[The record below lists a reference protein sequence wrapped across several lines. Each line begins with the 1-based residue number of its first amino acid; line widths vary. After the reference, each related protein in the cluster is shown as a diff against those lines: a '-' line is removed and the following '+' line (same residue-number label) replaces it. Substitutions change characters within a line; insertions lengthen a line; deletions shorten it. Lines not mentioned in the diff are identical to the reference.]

1 MNVKTTGM
9 KQRVCSPL
17 TSLDKVE
24 HLDLEVDLGQHVGLG
39 VPLDLILSKDLL
51 YFASL
56 DLLDADVP
64 RCSDKS
70 RLLVGPKIFF
80 DE

>member
-1 MNVKTTGM
+1 MTN
-9 KQRVCSPL
+9 
-17 TSLDKVE
+17 LDEVE
-24 HLDLEVDLGQHVGLG
+24 HLDLEVDLGQHAGLD
-39 VPLDLILSKDLL
+39 VPLCLILCEDLL
-51 YFASL
+51 YLVSL

-70 RLLVGPKIFF
+70 RVLVGPKIFF